1 MTYSGLPDHVKRIK
15 PVLILLVILLGSLK
29 LYAQQVE
36 VAFRISEKDLIPEG
50 IAYDAASQSF
60 FVSSIHKN
68 KIIRIDEHNKVTDFI
83 KSGKEGIGQALGM
96 KVSQG
101 KLWVC
106 SNTGKGNAQDQ
117 SMVHTFDLTSGDLVS
132 KWNLPSGEIHLFND
146 LAIDS
151 HGNVIVS
158 DSDYGAIYRVSPKSS
173 NVELLIKDA
182 RLQYVNGITIAPDD
196 AVIVNT
202 FKGFFKINTTTQEMK
217 ALPFPNYYVI
227 GIDGLCF
234 YKQSLVGIQNVTY
247 PVSINQYQLNA
258 TFDKI
263 ENAHVLL
270 ADHPLFDIPT
280 TGVIVDDWF
289 YFIANSQMSNLEKDK
304 IIDSSRLKEVLI
316 MKIKLN

>member
-1 MTYSGLPDHVKRIK
+1 MKANLV
-15 PVLILLVILLGSLK
+15 LLVFLLGSLMVD
-29 LYAQQVE
+29 AQPVE
-36 VAFRISEKDLIPEG
+36 VAFRITEKDLIPEG
-50 IAYDAASQSF
+50 IAYDATSKNF

-68 KIIRIDEHNKVTDFI
+68 KIIRIDERHKVTDFI
-83 KSGKEGIGQALGM
+83 KSGKEGIGQVLGM
-96 KVSQG
+96 KVSDG

-117 SMVHTFDLTSGDLVS
+117 SMVHAFNLASGDLVN
-132 KWNLPSGEIHLFND
+132 KWMLPPGELHLFND
-146 LAIDS
+146 LAVDS
-151 HGNVIVS
+151 HGNVIIS
-158 DSDYGAIYRVSPKSS
+158 DSDYGAIYRVNPKSS
-173 NVELLIKDA
+173 NLELLIKDD
-182 RLQYVNGITIAPDD
+182 RLHYANGITITPDD

-202 FKGFFKINTTTQEMK
+202 FKGFFKINAVAQELK

-234 YKQSLVGIQNVTY
+234 YKQSLIGIQNVTY

-258 TFDKI
+258 PFDKI
-263 ENAHVLL
+263 ESARVLV

-289 YFIANSQMSNLEKDK
+289 YFIANSQMSNLEKSK
-304 IIDSSRLKEVLI
+304 IIDPSKLKEVVI

>member
-1 MTYSGLPDHVKRIK
+1 MRSF
-15 PVLILLVILLGSLK
+15 LILLVLFNGFLTLH
-29 LYAQQVE
+29 AQEVE
-36 VAFRISEKDLIPEG
+36 VAFRIAEKDLIPEG
-50 IAYDAASQSF
+50 IAYDPTSRSF

-68 KIIRIDEHNKVTDFI
+68 KIIRIDERNKVTDFI

-96 KVSQG
+96 KVSEG

-106 SNTGKGNAQDQ
+106 SNTGKGNAQDR
-117 SMVHTFDLTSGDLVS
+117 SMVHAFDLASGDLVN
-132 KWNLPSGEIHLFND
+132 KWILPPGEIHLFND

-158 DSDYGAIYRVSPKSS
+158 DSEYGAIYRVNPNLS

-202 FKGFFKINTTTQEMK
+202 FKGFFKINTATQELK

-234 YKQSLVGIQNVTY
+234 YKQSLIGIQNITY
-247 PVSINQYQLNA
+247 PVCINQYTLNSSY
-258 TFDKI
+258 DKI
-263 ENAHVLL
+263 ENARVLVSN
-270 ADHPLFDIPT
+270 HPLFDIPT
-280 TGVIVDDWF
+280 TGVVVDDWF
-289 YFIANSQMSNLEKDK
+289 YFIANSQISNLNKDK
-304 IIDSSRLKEVLI
+304 IDPTKLKEILI
-316 MKIKLN
+316 MKVKLN

>member
-1 MTYSGLPDHVKRIK
+1 MLNHVTKMK
-15 PVLILLVILLGSLK
+15 AVVVLLVFLLGSQPSD
-29 LYAQQVE
+29 AQPVE
-36 VAFRISEKDLIPEG
+36 VAFRIQEKDLIPEG
-50 IAYDAASQSF
+50 IAYDATSRSF

-68 KIIRIDEHNKVTDFI
+68 KIIRIDERNKVTDFI
-83 KSGKEGIGQALGM
+83 KSGKEGIGQALSM
-96 KVSQG
+96 KVRDG

-106 SNTGKGNAQDQ
+106 SNTGKGNAQDR
-117 SMVHTFDLTSGDLVS
+117 SMVHAFDLASGNLVS
-132 KWNLPSGEIHLFND
+132 KWNLPPGETHLFND

-158 DSDYGAIYRVSPKSS
+158 DSDYGAIYRVNPKSS

-196 AVIVNT
+196 DVIVNT
-202 FKGFFKINTTTQEMK
+202 FKGFFKINTASQEMI
-217 ALPFPNYYVI
+217 ALPFPNYSVI

-234 YKQSLVGIQNVTY
+234 YKQSLIGIQNVTY

-258 TFDKI
+258 AYDRI
-263 ENAHVLL
+263 ESARVLI

-280 TGVIVDDWF
+280 TGVLVDDWF
-289 YFIANSQMSNLEKDK
+289 YFVANSQMSNLEKDK
-304 IIDSSRLKEVLI
+304 IIDPTKLKDVLI

>member
-1 MTYSGLPDHVKRIK
+1 MKA
-15 PVLILLVILLGSLK
+15 VLVLLVLLLASLP
-29 LYAQQVE
+29 LEAQSVE
-36 VAFRISEKDLIPEG
+36 VAFTISEKDLIPEG
-50 IAYDAASQSF
+50 IAYDATSRSF

-68 KIIRIDEHNKVTDFI
+68 KIIRIDERNKVTDFI
-83 KSGKEGIGQALGM
+83 KSGKEGIGQALGV
-96 KVSQG
+96 KVSEG

-106 SNTGKGNAQDQ
+106 SNTGRGNAQDL
-117 SMVHTFDLTSGDLVS
+117 SMVHAFDLASGDLVS
-132 KWNLPSGEIHLFND
+132 KWILPSAGEIHLFND

-151 HGNVIVS
+151 QGNVIIS
-158 DSDYGAIYRVSPKSS
+158 DSDYGAIYRVNPKSS
-173 NVELLIKDA
+173 SMELLIKDD
-182 RLQYVNGITIAPDD
+182 RLLYANGITMSPDD

-202 FKGFFKINTTTQEMK
+202 FKGFFKINTVTQELK

-247 PVSINQYQLNA
+247 PVSVNQYQLNA
-258 TFDKI
+258 TFDTI
-263 ENAHVLL
+263 ENAHVLV

-280 TGVIVDDWF
+280 TGVIVDGWF

-304 IIDSSRLKEVLI
+304 IIDHARLKDVLI

>member
-1 MTYSGLPDHVKRIK
+1 MLDHVTRMKA
-15 PVLILLVILLGSLK
+15 VVVLLVFLLGSLP
-29 LYAQQVE
+29 LDTQSVE

-50 IAYDAASQSF
+50 IAYDATSRSF

-68 KIIRIDEHNKVTDFI
+68 KIIRIDERNKVTDFI

-96 KVSQG
+96 KVSDG

-106 SNTGKGNAQDQ
+106 SNTGKGNVRDQ
-117 SMVHTFDLTSGDLVS
+117 SMVHAFDLASGDLVN
-132 KWNLPSGEIHLFND
+132 KWILPPGEIHLFND
-146 LAIDS
+146 LALDS

-158 DSDYGAIYRVSPKSS
+158 DSDYGAIYRVNPQSS

-202 FKGFFKINTTTQEMK
+202 FKGFFKINATTQEMK

-263 ENAHVLL
+263 ENARVLL
-270 ADHPLFDIPT
+270 ADHPHFDIPT

-304 IIDSSRLKEVLI
+304 IIDPSKLKEILI
-316 MKIKLN
+316 MKIRLN

>member
-1 MTYSGLPDHVKRIK
+1 MLDHVTRMKS
-15 PVLILLVILLGSLK
+15 VVFFLVMLLASLP
-29 LYAQQVE
+29 LEAQSVE

-50 IAYDAASQSF
+50 IAYDATSRSF

-68 KIIRIDEHNKVTDFI
+68 KIIRIDERNKVTDFI
-83 KSGKEGIGQALGM
+83 KSGKEGIGQASGM
-96 KVSQG
+96 KVSDG

-106 SNTGKGNAQDQ
+106 SNTGNGNAQDQ
-117 SMVHTFDLTSGDLVS
+117 SMIHAFDIASGDLVS
-132 KWNLPSGEIHLFND
+132 KWNLPPGETHLFND
-146 LAIDS
+146 LALDS
-151 HGNVIVS
+151 RGNVIVS
-158 DSDYGAIYRVSPKSS
+158 DSDYGAIYRVSLKSS

-202 FKGFFKINTTTQEMK
+202 FKGFFKINAAKQELK
-217 ALPFPNYYVI
+217 LLPFPNYSVI

-263 ENAHVLL
+263 ESARVLL
-270 ADHPLFDIPT
+270 ADHPQFDIPT

-289 YFIANSQMSNLEKDK
+289 YFIANSQMSNLEKNK
-304 IIDSSRLKEVLI
+304 IIDPSRLKEVLI

>member
-1 MTYSGLPDHVKRIK
+1 MTYNGLLDQVTRMKA
-15 PVLILLVILLGSLK
+15 VLVWWVLLLASLPSE
-29 LYAQQVE
+29 AQSVE

-50 IAYDAASQSF
+50 IAYDATSRSF

-68 KIIRIDEHNKVTDFI
+68 KIIRINARNKVTDFI

-96 KVSQG
+96 KVRDG

-117 SMVHTFDLTSGDLVS
+117 SMVHVFDIASGDLVS
-132 KWNLPSGEIHLFND
+132 KWSLPPGEVHLFND
-146 LAIDS
+146 LALDS
-151 HGNVIVS
+151 HGNAIVS
-158 DSDYGAIYRVSPKSS
+158 DSDYGAIYRVSLKSS
-173 NVELLIKDA
+173 NVELLIKDP
-182 RLQYVNGITIAPDD
+182 RLLYVNGITIAPDD

-202 FKGFFKINTTTQEMK
+202 FKGFFKINAAKQELK
-217 ALPFPNYYVI
+217 LLPFPNYSVI

-263 ENAHVLL
+263 ESARVLL
-270 ADHPLFDIPT
+270 ADHPHFDIPT

-289 YFIANSQMSNLEKDK
+289 YFIANSQMSNLDKDK
-304 IIDSSRLKEVLI
+304 IIDPTRLKDVLI

>member
-1 MTYSGLPDHVKRIK
+1 MTCYGLLDHVTRMKA
-15 PVLILLVILLGSLK
+15 VLVWLIFLLASQPLE
-29 LYAQQVE
+29 AQSVE

-50 IAYDAASQSF
+50 IAYDATSKSF

-68 KIIRIDEHNKVTDFI
+68 KIIRIDERNKVTDFI

-96 KVSQG
+96 KVSDG

-106 SNTGKGNAQDQ
+106 SNTGKGNAQDR
-117 SMVHTFDLTSGDLVS
+117 SMVHAFDLASGDLVS
-132 KWNLPSGEIHLFND
+132 KWILPPGEIHLFND
-146 LAIDS
+146 LALDS
-151 HGNVIVS
+151 HGHVIVS
-158 DSDYGAIYRVSPKSS
+158 DSDFGAIYRVNPKSS
-173 NVELLIKDA
+173 NLELLIKDA
-182 RLQYVNGITIAPDD
+182 RLQYVNGITMAPDD

-202 FKGFFKINTTTQEMK
+202 FKGFFKINTATQELK

-263 ENAHVLL
+263 ESARVLL

-289 YFIANSQMSNLEKDK
+289 YFIANSQMKNLDRDK
-304 IIDSSRLKEVLI
+304 IKDLAKLKEVLI

>member
-1 MTYSGLPDHVKRIK
+1 LLDHVTRMKA
-15 PVLILLVILLGSLK
+15 VVVLLVFLLGSLP
-29 LYAQQVE
+29 LDAQSVE
-36 VAFRISEKDLIPEG
+36 VAFKISEKDLIPEG
-50 IAYDAASQSF
+50 IAYDATSRTF

-96 KVSQG
+96 KVSDG

-117 SMVHTFDLTSGDLVS
+117 SMVHAFDLASGDLVN
-132 KWNLPSGEIHLFND
+132 KWILPPGEIHLFND
-146 LAIDS
+146 LALDS

-158 DSDYGAIYRVSPKSS
+158 DTDYGAIYRVNPKSS

-202 FKGFFKINTTTQEMK
+202 FKGFFKINTATQELK
-217 ALPFPNYYVI
+217 ALPFPNYSVI

-263 ENAHVLL
+263 ESARVLL
-270 ADHPLFDIPT
+270 ADHPHFDIPT

-289 YFIANSQMSNLEKDK
+289 YFIANSQMSNLDKHKIKDPTK
-304 IIDSSRLKEVLI
+304 LKEVLI

>member
-1 MTYSGLPDHVKRIK
+1 MKA
-15 PVLILLVILLGSLK
+15 VLVVWILLLASLP
-29 LYAQQVE
+29 LEAQSVE

-50 IAYDAASQSF
+50 IAYDATSRSF

-117 SMVHTFDLTSGDLVS
+117 SMVHAFDITSGDLVS
-132 KWNLPSGEIHLFND
+132 KWNLPPGEVHLFND
-146 LAIDS
+146 LALDS
-151 HGNVIVS
+151 HGNAIVS
-158 DSDYGAIYRVSPKSS
+158 DSDYGAIYRVSLKSS

-202 FKGFFKINTTTQEMK
+202 FKGFFKINATTQEMK
-217 ALPFPNYYVI
+217 ALPFPNHYVI

-247 PVSINQYQLNA
+247 PVSVNQYQLNA

-263 ENAHVLL
+263 ESARVLL

-280 TGVIVDDWF
+280 TGVILDGWF
-289 YFIANSQMSNLEKDK
+289 YFIANSQINNLEKDK
-304 IIDSSRLKEVLI
+304 IIDHSRLKDVLI

>member
-1 MTYSGLPDHVKRIK
+1 MTYSGLLDHVKK
-15 PVLILLVILLGSLK
+15 MKAALVWLVLLLASLP
-29 LYAQQVE
+29 LDAQSVE

-50 IAYDAASQSF
+50 IAYDPASRSF

-68 KIIRIDEHNKVTDFI
+68 KIIRIDERNKVTDFI

-96 KVSQG
+96 KVRDG

-117 SMVHTFDLTSGDLVS
+117 SMVHVFNLANGDLVS
-132 KWNLPSGEIHLFND
+132 KWMLPPGETHLFND
-146 LAIDS
+146 LVVDS
-151 HGNVIVS
+151 RGNAIVS
-158 DSDYGAIYRVSPKSS
+158 DSDYGAIYRVSLKSS

-182 RLQYVNGITIAPDD
+182 RLQYANGITIAPDD
-196 AVIVNT
+196 GVIVNT
-202 FKGFFKINTTTQEMK
+202 FKGFFKINTRTLEMT

-234 YKQSLVGIQNVTY
+234 YNQSLVGIQNVTY
-247 PVSINQYQLNA
+247 PVSVNQYQLNA
-258 TFDKI
+258 TYDKI
-263 ENAHVLL
+263 ENARVLV
-270 ADHPLFDIPT
+270 AGHPLFDIPT

-289 YFIANSQMSNLEKDK
+289 YFIANSQMSNLDKDK
-304 IIDSSRLKEVLI
+304 IIDASKLKEVLI

>member
-1 MTYSGLPDHVKRIK
+1 LLDHVTRMKA
-15 PVLILLVILLGSLK
+15 VLVWLVFLLASLP
-29 LYAQQVE
+29 LEAQSVE
-36 VAFRISEKDLIPEG
+36 VAFRIPENDLIPEG
-50 IAYDAASQSF
+50 IAYDATSRSF

-68 KIIRIDEHNKVTDFI
+68 KIIRIDERNKVTDFI

-96 KVSQG
+96 KVSEG

-117 SMVHTFDLTSGDLVS
+117 SMIHAFDLASGDLVS
-132 KWNLPSGEIHLFND
+132 KWNLPPGETHLFND
-146 LAIDS
+146 LAVDS
-151 HGNVIVS
+151 RGNVIVS
-158 DSDYGAIYRVSPKSS
+158 DSDYGAIYRVNPKSS

-182 RLQYVNGITIAPDD
+182 RLQYDD

-202 FKGFFKINTTTQEMK
+202 FKGFFKINTITLEMT

-234 YKQSLVGIQNVTY
+234 YKQSLIGIQNVTY

-263 ENAHVLL
+263 ENARVLV
-270 ADHPLFDIPT
+270 ADHPNFDIPT

-304 IIDSSRLKEVLI
+304 IIDRSRLKDVLI

>member
-1 MTYSGLPDHVKRIK
+1 MLDHVTRMKA
-15 PVLILLVILLGSLK
+15 VLVLLVFLLGSTK
-29 LYAQQVE
+29 LEAQPIE

-50 IAYDAASQSF
+50 IAYDAASRSF

-68 KIIRIDEHNKVTDFI
+68 KIIRIDEQNKVTDFI

-106 SNTGKGNAQDQ
+106 SNTGEGNEQDQ
-117 SMVHTFDLTSGDLVS
+117 SMVHAFDIATGNLFS
-132 KWNLPSGEIHLFND
+132 KWKLPAGEIHLFND
-146 LAIDS
+146 LALDS
-151 HGNVIVS
+151 RGNVIVS
-158 DSDYGAIYRVSPKSS
+158 DSDYGAIYRINSKSS
-173 NVELLIKDA
+173 NLELLIKDD
-182 RLQYVNGITIAPDD
+182 RLQYANGITVTPDN

-202 FKGFFKINTTTQEMK
+202 FKGFFKINSTTREMK
-217 ALPFPNYYVI
+217 ALPFPNYSVI

-247 PVSINQYQLNA
+247 PASINQYQLNA
-258 TFDKI
+258 TYDKI
-263 ENAHVLL
+263 ESARVLV

-289 YFIANSQMSNLEKDK
+289 YFIANSQMNNLEKDK
-304 IIDSSRLKEVLI
+304 IVDLFRLKDVLI

>member
-1 MTYSGLPDHVKRIK
+1 MLDQDKRMKAVLVFLIFLLASLPLD
-15 PVLILLVILLGSLK
+15 
-29 LYAQQVE
+29 AQNVE

-50 IAYDAASQSF
+50 IAYDATSKSF

-68 KIIRIDEHNKVTDFI
+68 KIIRIDDHHKVTDFI

-106 SNTGKGNAQDQ
+106 SNTVKGNAQDQ
-117 SMVHTFDLTSGDLVS
+117 SMVHVFDLASGDLVS
-132 KWNLPSGEIHLFND
+132 KWMLPPGETHLFND
-146 LAIDS
+146 LVVDS
-151 HGNVIVS
+151 RGNAIVS
-158 DSDYGAIYRVSPKSS
+158 DSDYGAIYRVSLKSS
-173 NVELLIKDA
+173 NVELLIKDD
-182 RLQYVNGITIAPDD
+182 RLQYANGITIAPDD
-196 AVIVNT
+196 GVIVNT
-202 FKGFFKINTTTQEMK
+202 FKGFFKINTITLAMT

-247 PVSINQYQLNA
+247 PASINQYQLNA

-263 ENAHVLL
+263 ENARVLV
-270 ADHPLFDIPT
+270 ADHALFDVPT

-289 YFIANSQMSNLEKDK
+289 YFIANSQMNNLEKDK
-304 IIDSSRLKEVLI
+304 IINPSRLKDVLI
-316 MKIKLN
+316 MKIKLH

>member
-1 MTYSGLPDHVKRIK
+1 MKAVLVWLVFLLASLP
-15 PVLILLVILLGSLK
+15 LE
-29 LYAQQVE
+29 AQSVE
-36 VAFRISEKDLIPEG
+36 VAFRIQEKDLIPEG
-50 IAYDAASQSF
+50 IAYDSTSRSF

-68 KIIRIDEHNKVTDFI
+68 KIIRIDERNKVTDFI

-96 KVSQG
+96 KVSEG

-117 SMVHTFDLTSGDLVS
+117 SMIHAFDLASGDLVS
-132 KWNLPSGEIHLFND
+132 KWNLPPGETHLFND

-151 HGNVIVS
+151 RGNVIVS
-158 DSDYGAIYRVSPKSS
+158 DSDYGAIYRVNPKSS

-182 RLQYVNGITIAPDD
+182 RLQYANGITIAPDD
-196 AVIVNT
+196 GVIVNT
-202 FKGFFKINTTTQEMK
+202 FKGFFKINTITLEMT

-258 TFDKI
+258 AFDKI
-263 ENAHVLL
+263 ESARVLL
-270 ADHPLFDIPT
+270 ADHPNFDIPT
-280 TGVIVDDWF
+280 TGVIVEDWF

-304 IIDSSRLKEVLI
+304 IIDRSRLKDVLI

>member
-1 MTYSGLPDHVKRIK
+1 MKAVW
-15 PVLILLVILLGSLK
+15 VLLVFLLGSTK
-29 LYAQQVE
+29 LDAQPLE

-50 IAYDAASQSF
+50 IAYDAASRSF

-68 KIIRIDEHNKVTDFI
+68 KIIRIDEQNKVADFI

-106 SNTGKGNAQDQ
+106 SNTGKGNEQDQ
-117 SMVHTFDLTSGDLVS
+117 SMVHAFDLASGDLVN
-132 KWNLPSGEIHLFND
+132 KWILPAGEIHLLND
-146 LAIDS
+146 LVIDS
-151 HGNVIVS
+151 QGNVIIS
-158 DSDYGAIYRVSPKSS
+158 DSDYGAIYRVNPKSS
-173 NVELLIKDA
+173 SIELLIKDD
-182 RLQYVNGITIAPDD
+182 RLQYANGITIAPDD

-202 FKGFFKINTTTQEMK
+202 FKGFFKINAITKEMK
-217 ALPFPNYYVI
+217 SLPFPNYYVI

-247 PVSINQYQLNA
+247 PASINQYQLNA
-258 TFDKI
+258 TYDKI
-263 ENAHVLL
+263 ESARVLV

-289 YFIANSQMSNLEKDK
+289 YFIANSQMRNLEKDK
-304 IIDSSRLKEVLI
+304 IVDFSRLKDVLI

>member
-1 MTYSGLPDHVKRIK
+1 LLDHVTRMKA
-15 PVLILLVILLGSLK
+15 VLVWLVFLLASLP
-29 LYAQQVE
+29 LEAQSVE
-36 VAFRISEKDLIPEG
+36 VAFRIPENDLIPEG
-50 IAYDAASQSF
+50 IAYDATSRSF

-68 KIIRIDEHNKVTDFI
+68 KIIRIDERNKVTDFI
-83 KSGKEGIGQALGM
+83 KSGREGIGQALGM
-96 KVSQG
+96 KVSEG

-117 SMVHTFDLTSGDLVS
+117 SMIHAFDLASGDLVS
-132 KWNLPSGEIHLFND
+132 KWNLPPGETHLFND
-146 LAIDS
+146 LAVDS
-151 HGNVIVS
+151 RGNVIVS
-158 DSDYGAIYRVSPKSS
+158 DSDYGAIYHVNPKSS

-182 RLQYVNGITIAPDD
+182 RLQYVNRITIAPDD

-202 FKGFFKINTTTQEMK
+202 FKGFFKINTITLEMT

-234 YKQSLVGIQNVTY
+234 YKQSLIGIQNVTY

-263 ENAHVLL
+263 ENARVLL
-270 ADHPLFDIPT
+270 ADHPNFDIPT

-304 IIDSSRLKEVLI
+304 IIDRSRLKDVLI